1 MNFLSIVPIENLQ
14 SMITSALLQSLTT
27 TSMRSAQDTVPYQL
41 YLQQQ
46 GGGGCNVNPR
56 MAPPAPPTIP
66 SIPNIAST
74 PRIHSNNLWY

>member
-46 GGGGCNVNPR
+46 GGGGFDVKPR
-56 MAPPAPPTIP
+56 MAPPTIP